1 MYMKNTLAKKTLT
14 AIFVLTLGAVSSY
27 AAKTK
32 TIHVYS
38 WLPPK
43 HTMNADVLP
52 TWGKWIEE
60 ATQGRVNLKIQYPGS
75 PKAILDNV
83 TDGAY
88 EAGWTFHGFY
98 PGRFNLTKIVE
109 LPNLGVGAEKASP
122 AYWKVYNKY
131 FSKSNEN
138 DDLVLAGLFTH
149 APGQIHLRKEIT
161 KLSDL
166 KGKKIRIGGGIQ
178 SQIAKRFE
186 IEGVALPGNKVYQAL
201 SQGIADGVFM
211 PLGEKRTL
219 RLKEVAPFTLKFPA
233 GMYLGSFGIYLNPAF
248 LDSLKKED
256 KAAILSVSGEK
267 LSTLAGHY
275 WQKDAAIGEADAKK
289 YGNNIL
295 DASPSII
302 KEFKDLMSG
311 MDEEWIKE
319 VSKNGIDA
327 RAALNELRDMVK

>member
-1 MYMKNTLAKKTLT
+1 MSMKNILPTKILSAMFILSLSTI
-14 AIFVLTLGAVSSY
+14 AAY
-27 AAKTK
+27 AEKTK

-52 TWGKWIEE
+52 TWGKWIKE
-60 ATQGRVNLKIQYPGS
+60 ATQGRVNLEIQYPGS
-75 PKAILDNV
+75 PKAVLDNV

-88 EAGWTFHGFY
+88 EAGWTFHGFT
-98 PGRFNLTKIVE
+98 PGRFNLTKVVE
-109 LPNLGVGAEKASP
+109 LPNLGVGADKASP

-138 DDLVLAGLFTH
+138 DELVLAGLFTH
-149 APGQIHLRKEIT
+149 APGQIHLNKEIIS
-161 KLSDL
+161 LADL

-178 SQIAKRFE
+178 SQIAKRFG
-186 IEGVALPGNKVYQAL
+186 IEGVSLPGNKVYQAL

-248 LDSLKKED
+248 LDSLSKQD
-256 KAAILSVSGEK
+256 KAAILNVSGEK
-267 LSTLAGHY
+267 LSTLAGEY
-275 WQKDAAIGEADAKK
+275 WQKDASIGEADAKK
-289 YGNNIL
+289 YGNTIL
-295 DASPSII
+295 DASPAII
-302 KEFKDLMSG
+302 NEFQEMMSG
-311 MDEEWIKE
+311 MDEEWITE

-327 RAALNELRDMVK
+327 RAALNELREMVK